1 MAVLPEVDRP
11 VRRAACEGIPL
22 WCVLRGVWLACTC
35 HVGDPRVADVA
46 ARAGVR
52 RTVQSDRRAS
62 ERLLDCVGRFS
73 AEIAQA
79 YVTEERRQ
87 RGGISAGQVQAV
99 RDIAA
104 GLPVDP
110 EAVGQQLDVDFADH
124 HLAAVIT
131 AAPSS
136 SDITGQLSRLA
147 AELARVVGG
156 SPPLVV
162 PAGPTAMWFW
172 TSWHLPPAAL
182 TPGLRSALSPPSG
195 VRVGLG
201 PVARGVEGF
210 RRSHLRAQEAER
222 LMRQWSSSWLCD
234 YDEIAVVSLLIKDP
248 QEARWV
254 VQETLGDLYNA
265 DPWLAELRET
275 LRLYL
280 AFGRSRARV
289 AEEIHVSRNTVA
301 YRVQKVSK
309 LLKRAIDEDPLRLR
323 LALEI
328 ARVLPVE
335 SG

>member
-1 MAVLPEVDRP
+1 
-11 VRRAACEGIPL
+11 
-22 WCVLRGVWLACTC
+22 
-35 HVGDPRVADVA
+35 
-46 ARAGVR
+46 
-52 RTVQSDRRAS
+52 
-62 ERLLDCVGRFS
+62 
-73 AEIAQA
+73 
-79 YVTEERRQ
+79 
-87 RGGISAGQVQAV
+87 
-99 RDIAA
+99 
-104 GLPVDP
+104 
-110 EAVGQQLDVDFADH
+110 
-124 HLAAVIT
+124 
-131 AAPSS
+131 
-136 SDITGQLSRLA
+136 
-147 AELARVVGG
+147 
-156 SPPLVV
+156 
-162 PAGPTAMWFW
+162 
-172 TSWHLPPAAL
+172 
-182 TPGLRSALSPPSG
+182 
-195 VRVGLG
+195 
-201 PVARGVEGF
+201 VARGVEGF